1 MSIKL
6 IDLLRELSATGTG
19 ATAVPGE
26 GEGMATKYAFAGP
39 GGSKTK
45 KKKGLIVKK
54 DIKEADEIPASFD
67 DRQARLYKTFKY
79 SKENPNARSTS
90 DRPGRPN
97 IPDAQKKG
105 QPENPYSKSSEK
117 SDENL
122 KSSFEDGKVHII
134 HYTPSTQSSK
144 SKKEELEIYRKI
156 TKSEYDELKT
166 KYKWISFVYPTNDI
180 EHYKDIYY
188 VDLPESTYS
197 KRIVGSK
204 AKIIPY
210 YIYLSLEDF
219 NTINEKIGKIV
230 KFELAPL
237 KDIIDNTVNRI
248 KIDKTSLDQVI
259 HIDDFKKGQA
269 MVDRQKSLANKKEP
283 EDSAPKKLTKFS
295 TIRSGADYARIILN
309 QDREKTAINKSK
321 SELKGLQ
328 GEQLAKKIKSLLTI
342 ELRKDGLD
350 KEEIE
355 MKFDDPVF
363 IQNVLTPVQ
372 KYANIP
378 INEATAELQSLPSGN
393 DPVSIAK
400 KAFILLK
407 NQLFGLTFDEC
418 LEDPTTISNLLDKME
433 KVKNS
438 IKNEQKK
445 IIDDDIYEELEN
457 VIVGISSMQNITDDL
472 KKAFE
477 QANKSDFNINYNK

>member
-39 GGSKTK
+39 GGTK
-45 KKKGLIVKK
+45 AKRKKGLIVKK
-54 DIKEADEIPASFD
+54 EMEEAVGSPDS
-67 DRQARLYKTFKY
+67 
-79 SKENPNARSTS
+79 SGVGS
-90 DRPGRPN
+90 GRPRTVN
-97 IPDAQKKG
+97 IGADNPFDAKYGAKYD
-105 QPENPYSKSSEK
+105 PEEIGEK
-117 SDENL
+117 PKDN
-122 KSSFEDGKVHII
+122 SFLPGAVYLIDFVDSHPKTHRVKTEGITV
-134 HYTPSTQSSK
+134 
-144 SKKEELEIYRKI
+144 YRKI
-156 TKSEYDELKT
+156 NDKDVYDRLVRSKT
-166 KYKWISFVYPTNDI
+166 MRHVYRSNKPDQ
-180 EHYKDIYY
+180 EKDIYY
-188 VDLPESTYS
+188 INIPRTTLGG
-197 KRIVGSK
+197 KRIIGSK
-204 AKIIPY
+204 SKIIKY
-210 YIYLSLEDF
+210 YLYLTKEGL
-219 NTINEKIGKIV
+219 EKIKDDIGKYIE
-230 KFELAPL
+230 FEQVPIE
-237 KDIIDNTVNRI
+237 DIINN
-248 KIDKTSLDQVI
+248 KISANQLNISSLATL
-259 HIDDFKKGQA
+259 IDIEDFKKGQA
-269 MVDRQKSLANKKEP
+269 TVDRQKKISKEKEP
-283 EDSAPKKLTKFS
+283 EDSTPKKLTKFS

-309 QDREKTAINKSK
+309 QDREKSLIDKSK

-328 GEQLAKKIKSLLTI
+328 GERLAKKLKSLLTI

-393 DPVSIAK
+393 DPISIAK

-407 NQLFGLTFDEC
+407 NKLFGLTFDEC

-433 KVKNS
+433 KAKNS

-445 IIDDDIYEELEN
+445 ITDDDIYEELEN